1 MESKE
6 ETSKQL
12 LVMNAVISRLDPIL
26 KAEWNIES
34 YLDIGAVFQ
43 EPMQASNL
51 HLPEMTLNADLHA
64 FTFQVLGS

>member
-34 YLDIGAVFQ
+34 YLDIGAVFHKLISSKHGL
-43 EPMQASNL
+43 ERWL
-51 HLPEMTLNADLHA
+51 
-64 FTFQVLGS
+64 